1 MGHRAVI
8 AGYVERH
15 EAPALALVGP
25 DALERIGEEHG
36 VSATAVAIN
45 WVLRYPAKM
54 QALIGTT
61 TPSRVQDSAD
71 ATSFEMTREEW
82 YEIYLSAGNKLP

>member
-1 MGHRAVI
+1 
-8 AGYVERH
+8 
-15 EAPALALVGP
+15 
-25 DALERIGEEHG
+25 
-36 VSATAVAIN
+36 
-45 WVLRYPAKM
+45 M

-82 YEIYLSAGNKLP
+82 YEIYISAGNRLP